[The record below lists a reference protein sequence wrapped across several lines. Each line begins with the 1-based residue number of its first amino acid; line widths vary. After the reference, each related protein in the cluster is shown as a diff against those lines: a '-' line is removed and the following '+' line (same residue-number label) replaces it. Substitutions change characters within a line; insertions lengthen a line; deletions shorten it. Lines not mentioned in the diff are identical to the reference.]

1 MTTDLGFIILRHVNN
16 ELTNKYWIRC
26 YKCIRKFYL
35 DNPILIIDDNSDYS
49 FVSNCNSDNDIKMR
63 DIIYHDTFLPFQ
75 EQLHNTTIINS
86 EFKKRG
92 ELLPY
97 YYYLRHQFC
106 KTAVILH
113 DSVFL
118 NQKMDF
124 TVNDYKMI
132 WDFEHNWDQI
142 EDETKMIKSFDNE
155 ELLRFYQDKSLWKGC
170 FGGMA
175 VITYDYLTKINS
187 KYDISKLLDFV
198 LTRYNRCSFE
208 RVIACLLQKD
218 VQNKSLLGNIH
229 KYCHFGTGYEQGIKN
244 NKNLPIIKVW
254 TGR

>member
-16 ELTNKYWIRC
+16 VLTNKYWIRC
-26 YKCIRKFYL
+26 YKCIRNFYL

-49 FVSNCNSDNDIKMR
+49 FVSNCNSDNDINMR
-63 DIIYHDTFLPFQ
+63 GIICHDTFLPFQ
-75 EQLHNTTIINS
+75 EQLHNTTIKLHNTTIINS

-142 EDETKMIKSFDNE
+142 EALQI
-155 ELLRFYQDKSLWKGC
+155 
-170 FGGMA
+170 
-175 VITYDYLTKINS
+175 
-187 KYDISKLLDFV
+187 
-198 LTRYNRCSFE
+198 RYN
-208 RVIACLLQKD
+208 
-218 VQNKSLLGNIH
+218 
-229 KYCHFGTGYEQGIKN
+229 Y
-244 NKNLPIIKVW
+244 NL
-254 TGR
+254 